1 MALKSSEND
10 KRVGWFCAYTPV
22 ELIEAAGLRPVRLFG
37 DGADSDEANAL
48 LHPATCPYL
57 RACLAAAQRES
68 GPHMLVFANSCDG
81 MRRLHD
87 AWKHFLKPDFCFLL
101 DLPRRVD
108 WAGVG
113 LYHRDL
119 LRLREDLESLTG
131 RAITPG
137 ALRRAVSDWEATRRE
152 LRDSADGLE
161 GIERVRRSVA
171 LQEEGLAWKPGD
183 ARGAAPQSGR
193 QGRTSGV
200 PVVVTGNIVRADGL
214 LSLMEEAGCR
224 LVAADICSGDR
235 FFQDLGLNEAELEG
249 LGVDGML
256 RRLAERYLARIPC
269 PRMVDSRRRHEHL
282 LETVR
287 RTGARGVIYVS
298 IKFCDAF
305 IYDFPR
311 LRAALD
317 AASIP
322 VLMLE
327 SDYSDQ
333 HEGQLL
339 TRIEAFLEIIGDS
352 MAAGRGQV

>member
-1 MALKSSEND
+1 LPWHNNED
-10 KRVGWFCAYTPV
+10 DRRVGWFCAYTPV
-22 ELIEAAGLRPVRLFG
+22 ELIEAAGLLPVRLFG
-37 DGADSDEANAL
+37 DGADSDKANAM

-57 RACLAAAQRES
+57 RACLAAAPRPDS
-68 GPHMLVFANSCDG
+68 PTSLVFANSCDG

-87 AWKHFLKPDFCFLL
+87 AWNHFLKPDFCFLL

-113 LYHRDL
+113 LYYRSL
-119 LRLREDLESLTG
+119 LRLREALESLTG
-131 RAITPG
+131 RVITPE
-137 ALRRAVSDWEATRRE
+137 ALRQAIGDWEMARRE
-152 LRDSADGLE
+152 LRDSADGLV
-161 GIERVRRSVA
+161 GVERVRRAVV
-171 LQEEGLAWKPGD
+171 LQEQGLAWKPGD
-183 ARGAAPQSGR
+183 APEGVSPSGPRGLASG
-193 QGRTSGV
+193 T

-224 LVAADICSGDR
+224 LVGADICSGDR
-235 FFQDLGLNEAELEG
+235 FFQDLALHQTELEG
-249 LGVDGML
+249 LDVDAIL
-256 RRLAERYLARIPC
+256 QRLAERYLARIPC
-269 PRMVDSRRRHEHL
+269 ARMADSRRRHEHL

-311 LRAALD
+311 LREVLD
-317 AASIP
+317 AASVP

-339 TRIEAFLEIIGDS
+339 TRIEAWLEILRDS
-352 MAAGRGQV
+352 TDTAER